1 MIRIAS
7 QQKDSVWFTAAV
19 DETGRLVGCAFSD
32 RSKNA
37 AETSVKESI
46 GRSESEHVETIEPVI
61 FEKIYGIYMGEGNG
75 NFNSFDLS
83 NVSEFRRKVYSLL
96 QEIPNGK
103 VTTYG
108 TLAKKLGSIRYARA
122 VGTAVATNPLPLVIP
137 CHRVVPASLK
147 VGNYGMP
154 GRRPTEGGNVK
165 RGLLEREGVLFQD
178 EKVSTESIW
187 RPH

>member
-7 QQKDSVWFTAAV
+7 QQKDDVWFTAAV
-19 DETGRLVGCAFSD
+19 NKSGRLVACAFSD
-32 RSKNA
+32 RSKTA
-37 AETSVKESI
+37 AEKSVKRYIGESESVPSESI
-46 GRSESEHVETIEPVI
+46 DPSI
-61 FEKIYGIYMGEGNG
+61 FEKIYEIYAGKGKG

-108 TLAKKLGSIRYARA
+108 ALAKKLGSKRYARA

-154 GRRPTEGGNVK
+154 GRKPSEGGGVK
-165 RGLLEREGVLFQD
+165 RGLLEREGVVFR
-178 EKVSTESIW
+178 EKKVSTESIW
-187 RPH
+187 KFH